1 MSTGYDAVED
11 QFLKPEKGS
20 RTMSRMVKD
29 IFYWRRDSG
38 VFTASVVVTA
48 IAGVLYPLALGLA
61 VNSILSGNTLLL
73 FGYSTMFFLLYVV
86 QFFSNRSMSV
96 SATKVAQG
104 VIKRMRDRSFQN
116 LQRVPLDFYSKVKA
130 GYLISRIE
138 NDSESIS
145 DFLTYQLPQVIS
157 GITTIIIAAGIMFY
171 FDARLA
177 LYSLL
182 VMPILGIF
190 TLAIQTKVRANY
202 LRTRRTIAAI
212 TGNLAE
218 TIAAIRTVKAFNAES
233 QTEGRF
239 EQLNSDN
246 FDANMNATRLSS
258 AYSSVIRVIEAVGIV
273 IVIYE
278 GSIALLN
285 GLISVGILVS
295 FIVYVQQ
302 FFNPIVQL
310 SQLYNM
316 YQNSMV
322 GASRIYSIIDSDPE
336 KDTGTEQV
344 SSFSRAIKGSNMRVT
359 YDGSIALG
367 RVSVEIDKG
376 ECVAIVGRT
385 GAGKT
390 TLTNVILKFRYPD
403 EGEISIDLKDLATLE
418 TRSYRKLIVPVLQE
432 PFLFNGSIFE
442 NIEYSKS
449 GITREELRSLIEIY
463 GMNDIF
469 HSLPKGIDSPVG
481 EMGRNLSEGQRQAVS
496 ILRAFVR
503 NPDIIIMD
511 EATAQID
518 SKSEKNIITAMRNF
532 AKNGTLILISHR
544 FSLITLSDRI
554 IVLEKGNVVQEGKL
568 DQLVNQDGV
577 FRELYKRSVSAY
589 LRRPSHAE

>member
-11 QFLKPEKGS
+11 QFLKPEKGR
-20 RTMSRMVKD
+20 RTMLRMVKD
-29 IFYWRRDSG
+29 IFYWRRESA
-38 VFTASVVVTA
+38 VFTTSVVITA

-61 VNSILSGNTLLL
+61 VNSILSRNVGSLTFYSVL
-73 FGYSTMFFLLYVV
+73 FFILYFI
-86 QFFSNRSMSV
+86 QFFSNRMMSL
-96 SATKVAQG
+96 SSTKVSQG
-104 VIKRMRDRSFQN
+104 VIKRMRDTAFQN
-116 LQRVPLDFYSKVKA
+116 LQKVPLEFFSKVKA

-157 GITTIIIAAGIMFY
+157 GVTTIVIAAGIMFY
-171 FDARLA
+171 LDTPLA

-182 VMPILGIF
+182 VMPILGLF
-190 TLAIQTKVRANY
+190 TLVIQTKVRANY
-202 LRTRRTIAAI
+202 LRTRRAIAAI

-233 QTEGRF
+233 QIEDKF
-239 EQLNSDN
+239 KSLNSEN
-246 FDANMNATRLSS
+246 FDANMKATRLSS
-258 AYSSVIRVIEAVGIV
+258 SYSSAIRVIEALGIV
-273 IVIYE
+273 LVIYE

-285 GLISVGILVS
+285 GQISLGILVS
-295 FIVYVQQ
+295 FIAYVQQ

-310 SQLYNM
+310 SQLYNT

-322 GASRIYSIIDSDPE
+322 GASRIYSIIDSSPE
-336 KDTGTEQV
+336 NDNGNVDIQRFT
-344 SSFSRAIKGSNMRVT
+344 SSIVGKGMRVT
-359 YDGSIALG
+359 YDGSMALD
-367 RVSVEIDKG
+367 RVTVEIDKG

-390 TLTNVILKFRYPD
+390 TLTNVILKFKYPD
-403 EGEISIDLKDLATLE
+403 EGDIAIDLRTLN
-418 TRSYRKLIVPVLQE
+418 TLDTSAYRKLIVPVLQE
-432 PFLFNGSIFE
+432 PFLFNGSIFD
-442 NIEYSKS
+442 NIEYSRK
-449 GITREELRSLIEIY
+449 GITKEEVQSLINNY
-463 GMNDIF
+463 GMNEIF
-469 HSLPKGIDSPVG
+469 RTLPKGLDSPVG

-518 SKSEKNIITAMRNF
+518 SKSEKNIITAMRNY

-554 IVLEKGNVVQEGKL
+554 IVLEKGKIVQEGTL
-568 DQLVNQDGV
+568 DVLANQEGV
-577 FRELYKRSVSAY
+577 FKDLYKRSVSAY
-589 LRRPSHAE
+589 IHAAGGS